1 MEGSIQKRAPLTRKI
16 KRLFDRHKGIDAHKL
31 YPEEYFKRY
40 WFNETDSNGIKAVAR
55 MEVISKKAAAH
66 LIFTYGFK
74 RYMGLKW
81 KEELDAM
88 ATPEGRAAQ
97 ASRTRYYLE
106 LRRLCRER
114 GWDINKIF

>member
-1 MEGSIQKRAPLTRKI
+1 
-16 KRLFDRHKGIDAHKL
+16 L

-40 WFNETDSNGIKAVAR
+40 WLNHPTS
-55 MEVISKKAAAH
+55 H

-88 ATPEGRAAQ
+88 ETPEGQAAQ
-97 ASRTRYYLE
+97 AKRTRFILE

-114 GWDINKIF
+114 GWNVNKLL